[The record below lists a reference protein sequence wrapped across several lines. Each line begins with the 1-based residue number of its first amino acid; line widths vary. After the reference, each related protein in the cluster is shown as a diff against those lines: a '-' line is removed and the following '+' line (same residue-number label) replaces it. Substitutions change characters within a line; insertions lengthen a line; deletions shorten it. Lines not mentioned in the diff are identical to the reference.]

1 MMLEAPTQPRGSGAV
16 QTFNDG
22 CSVHSVPPSGARWR
36 RLRAAAGRRGSIPP
50 MRSSPGAPPP
60 ASAPRRSLR
69 RSRAACPHSPPL
81 AAHMAVRWWDSAHG
95 AGERAASEA
104 AAPHRRTD
112 VFGIARPEMP
122 ADAAKH
128 LAHLQWLAL
137 KPGSDTRVAAAKG
150 VEAVVCSGQGPNDV
164 QVGGARA
171 GSLQR
176 AAPTADRCRQVAA
189 AGPMP
194 ALRLLAAT
202 RLQAARARPWQL
214 PLRCMLVRHRQACQA
229 SPSLP
234 GRGI

>member
-16 QTFNDG
+16 QTFNDA
-22 CSVHSVPPSGARWR
+22 CSVHSLPPSGARWR
-36 RLRAAAGRRGSIPP
+36 RGRCLPSCIRAPRVHPAHEVIPRGAAASFR
-50 MRSSPGAPPP
+50 AP
-60 ASAPRRSLR
+60 

-176 AAPTADRCRQVAA
+176 AATTADSCRQVAA
-189 AGPMP
+189 AALMP
-194 ALRLLAAT
+194 ALRLLAAM

-214 PLRCMLVRHRQACQA
+214 PIRCMLVMHRQACQA